1 MYFFY
6 ATPAL
11 NEQPHYNVT
20 FLVDKQIGQTNS
32 KLFFQADVSSKKR
45 TNEFDFTTMR
55 IRPYHHERG
64 AIIRAVYHVRER
76 RFIST

>member
-55 IRPYHHERG
+55 L
-64 AIIRAVYHVRER
+64 VFVR
-76 RFIST
+76 FLKDKVH